1 MIGHEMFD
9 DAVDAAID
17 QVRAGA
23 SLTDVLAAHPRH
35 AAELRPLVEMSMLAA
50 ASAGSTLAPL
60 SRGLAE
66 NVTIVRAALERERAA
81 AREQASRP
89 AAPERERVA
98 PSTPWWARR
107 WSMASLSLPAGAVLF
122 FAFAGVGGAAAATV
136 AAKPDIAGTIASIVT
151 PDWAGQ
157 VVPEALGGPG
167 DDAPAGVNGQ
177 GQEQSP
183 PANGETVHVTLS
195 GVVEEA
201 NGGTFT
207 LRADDDTT
215 WNIQIDVN
223 TNIDGAVLEGA
234 SATVSGAQ
242 TGSQTVHAE
251 DIEAAGGDTPTPRPG
266 NGERPA
272 TPPGQANTPNAGAGS
287 DKTPNPPRTGQQTP
301 AAGQTADTGEAD
313 DPGDGEDGQ
322 GDEGATGEHAPPG
335 GENGALDANGDNTGN
350 GGGPKKP

>member
-1 MIGHEMFD
+1 MIGTETFD
-9 DAVDAAID
+9 DALDHAID

-35 AAELRPLVEMSMLAA
+35 ASELRPFVETSMQAA
-50 ASAGSTLAPL
+50 ASARASIAPL
-60 SRGLAE
+60 SRGLAD

-81 AREQASRP
+81 ARVSANRQP
-89 AAPERERVA
+89 VPERERA
-98 PSTPWWARR
+98 PATPWWARR
-107 WSMASLSLPAGAVLF
+107 WGVASLSLPAGAVIF
-122 FAFAGVGGAAAATV
+122 FAFAGAGGAAAATV
-136 AAKPDIAGTIASIVT
+136 VAKPDIAGSVASIVT
-151 PDWAGQ
+151 PHWAEQ
-157 VVPEALGGPG
+157 IVPEALGGPQ
-167 DDAPAGVNGQ
+167 DDAPGASNSN

-195 GVVEEA
+195 GVVEAA
-201 NGGTFT
+201 NGGSFT
-207 LRADDDTT
+207 LRAEDDST
-215 WNIQIDVN
+215 WNVQVDVN

-251 DIEAAGGDTPTPRPG
+251 DIDATGGATPTPRPG

-301 AAGQTADTGEAD
+301 AAGQTPAD
-313 DPGDGEDGQ
+313 DGAGGQQGDTDDE
-322 GDEGATGEHAPPG
+322 GDEGSTGEHAPPG
-335 GENGALDANGDNTGN
+335 SENGALGANENDAEN